1 MLSSNLFL
9 SSKLSSSVEVIT
21 HLPLNFAVSK
31 DNDYLKQVDIR
42 GTVSFKSSNPISQ
55 SSIVT
60 VN

>member
-1 MLSSNLFL
+1 M
-9 SSKLSSSVEVIT
+9 EVIT